1 MKILPGGA
9 SVRLSIPEAGL
20 LSWAAVLGY
29 PGEDFFFFKK
39 TNLLICVWNKKGH
52 FLDSCCCFVIPGA
65 ELLSGNAL
73 WWAPSPASWSTFQ
86 SWLGAGG

>member
-29 PGEDFFFFKK
+29 PGEDFFFLKK
-39 TNLLICVWNKKGH
+39 RIYLFAYGIKRDIFWTV
-52 FLDSCCCFVIPGA
+52 A
-65 ELLSGNAL
+65 AAL
-73 WWAPSPASWSTFQ
+73 
-86 SWLGAGG
+86 

>member
-29 PGEDFFFFKK
+29 PGEDFFFLK
-39 TNLLICVWNKKGH
+39 N
-52 FLDSCCCFVIPGA
+52 
-65 ELLSGNAL
+65 E
-73 WWAPSPASWSTFQ
+73 STY
-86 SWLGAGG
+86 LRME